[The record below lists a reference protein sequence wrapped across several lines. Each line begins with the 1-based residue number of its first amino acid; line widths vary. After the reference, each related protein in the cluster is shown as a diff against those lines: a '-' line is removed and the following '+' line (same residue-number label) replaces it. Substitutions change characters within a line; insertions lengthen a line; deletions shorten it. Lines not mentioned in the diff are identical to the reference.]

1 MNCYWRVPMF
11 PGIDSSMVTNSVHK
25 IQNCIY
31 NIFVIHLSLSI
42 TYFSITA
49 WEYINIMK
57 VVNKLCVKLFYCT
70 KIFHWLKYIIFE
82 NMNIVGLQYKLLL
95 LTHPSF
101 PHPEA
106 VFSYS
111 IFSTT
116 SFFSHVTV
124 CDRCCAREMAI
135 LDTARSM
142 CVILCSFPM
151 ACWRPW

>member
-1 MNCYWRVPMF
+1 
-11 PGIDSSMVTNSVHK
+11 
-25 IQNCIY
+25 
-31 NIFVIHLSLSI
+31 
-42 TYFSITA
+42 
-49 WEYINIMK
+49 MK

-95 LTHPSF
+95 LTHPCF

-116 SFFSHVTV
+116 SFFSHITV
-124 CDRCCAREMAI
+124 CDRSERWPFWIQPGQCVSFFRVSFFFQWRVKD
-135 LDTARSM
+135 LDKQKQ
-142 CVILCSFPM
+142 VILLVSRKRTRESGKTEKETYP
-151 ACWRPW
+151 